1 MLLKC
6 FATAEWITASGDQS
20 FLKQTSP
27 CRVLGMDIT
36 PRKTG
41 VNTVYEFRT
50 GGSTKMAKNIQTKRM
65 QSKDDADVVK
75 WSALDAN
82 ELKATVRDGL
92 VGMNMTDREE
102 FIGTLEAEMRRAGLN
117 MRAYLVPLGIPG
129 HSPEELTPTEV
140 GHLIRFL
147 KLNISKAMPA
157 IERALGRYSSFVVQD
172 GRTGH
177 RIAA

>member
-1 MLLKC
+1 
-6 FATAEWITASGDQS
+6 
-20 FLKQTSP
+20 
-27 CRVLGMDIT
+27 
-36 PRKTG
+36 
-41 VNTVYEFRT
+41 
-50 GGSTKMAKNIQTKRM
+50 MAKNIQAKRM
-65 QSKDDADVVK
+65 QSRNDSEEIK

-82 ELKATVRDGL
+82 ELKTTVRDGL
-92 VGMNMTDREE
+92 VAMNMTEREE

-157 IERALGRYSSFVVQD
+157 IERALGRYSCFVVAD
-172 GRTGH
+172 GRTSH